1 MERQPKDYWENWSD
15 KDMEALANKETVTSR
30 ELLEQINMFREQ
42 EGKSK
47 LENYDLKK
55 IIRKELKKDFNA
67 GKISCIKETDSR
79 GREQDLYILTF
90 SQGKRVLLRESP
102 TVRQAVI
109 EYIEKLENAII
120 KLQEQRRNE
129 ARLLGK
135 ITRKLETDSI
145 KGLMIYGKIEP
156 CNQWKYYKHYT
167 NLIYSVMG
175 YNPKNKPRREE
186 MTQSELI
193 ILDKLESVVN
203 MEINN
208 NIALRIPFIM
218 IYQNV
223 KDKVDE
229 VYRGMRKLFILEQKN
244 NNNLMLQ

>member
-1 MERQPKDYWENWSD
+1 MK
-15 KDMEALANKETVTSR
+15 ALANKETVTSR
-30 ELLEQINMFREQ
+30 ELLEQINIFREQ

-47 LENYDLKK
+47 LEHYQILRKIRDEFTTDK
-55 IIRKELKKDFNA
+55 IIVSKYKDETGKENDM
-67 GKISCIKETDSR
+67 
-79 GREQDLYILTF
+79 YILTF
-90 SQGKRVLLRESP
+90 NQSRQLATRESKK
-102 TVRQAVI
+102 VRTAI
-109 EYIEKLENAII
+109 FEYIEKLENAII
-120 KLQEQRRNE
+120 KLQEQKRNE

-145 KGLMIYGKIEP
+145 KGLMIYGKVEP

-167 NLIYSVMG
+167 NLAYSVMG

>member
-1 MERQPKDYWENWSD
+1 MKT
-15 KDMEALANKETVTSR
+15 LANKETGTSR

-120 KLQEQRRNE
+120 KLQEQKRHE

-156 CNQWKYYKHYT
+156 RNQWKYYKHYT

>member
-1 MERQPKDYWENWSD
+1 MKS
-15 KDMEALANKETVTSR
+15 LANKETVTSR
-30 ELLEQINMFREQ
+30 ELLEHINIFRQQ

-109 EYIEKLENAII
+109 EYIDKLENAII
-120 KLQEQRRNE
+120 KLQEQKRNE

-156 CNQWKYYKHYT
+156 RNQWKYYKHYT
-167 NLIYSVMG
+167 DLIYSVMG

-229 VYRGMRKLFILEQKN
+229 VYRGMRKLFIMEQKN

>member
-1 MERQPKDYWENWSD
+1 MKV
-15 KDMEALANKETVTSR
+15 LINKETITSF
-30 ELLEQINMFREQ
+30 ELLEQINIFRKQ
-42 EGKSK
+42 EGKRK
-47 LENYDLKK
+47 LGHNDLKK
-55 IIRKELKKDFNA
+55 IIRKELEKDFNA
-67 GKISCIKETDSR
+67 ENISHIKQKDSR

-109 EYIEKLENAII
+109 EYIDKLESAII
-120 KLQEQRRNE
+120 QLQEQKRNE

-145 KGLMIYGKIEP
+145 KGLMIYGKVEP
-156 CNQWKYYKHYT
+156 RNQWKYYRHYT

-218 IYQNV
+218 IYQ
-223 KDKVDE
+223 
-229 VYRGMRKLFILEQKN
+229 KLFILEQKN

>member
-1 MERQPKDYWENWSD
+1 MKV
-15 KDMEALANKETVTSR
+15 LANKETVTSL
-30 ELLEQINMFREQ
+30 ELLEQINIFRKQ

-47 LENYDLKK
+47 LEHYDLKK
-55 IIRKELKKDFNA
+55 IIRKELSKDFNA

-109 EYIEKLENAII
+109 EYIDKLESAII
-120 KLQEQRRNE
+120 QLQEQKRNE

-145 KGLMIYGKIEP
+145 KGLMIYGKVEP
-156 CNQWKYYKHYT
+156 RNQWKYYKHYT

-223 KDKVDE
+223 KDKLDK
-229 VYRGMRKLFILEQKN
+229 VYREMKNIFILEQKH

>member
-1 MERQPKDYWENWSD
+1 
-15 KDMEALANKETVTSR
+15 MEALANKETVTSL
-30 ELLEQINMFREQ
+30 ELLEQINIFREQ

-47 LENYDLKK
+47 LEHYQILRKIRDEFTADK
-55 IIRKELKKDFNA
+55 IIVSKYKDKTGKENDM
-67 GKISCIKETDSR
+67 
-79 GREQDLYILTF
+79 YILTF
-90 SQGKRVLLRESP
+90 NQSRQLATRESKK
-102 TVRQAVI
+102 VRTAI
-109 EYIEKLENAII
+109 FEYIEKLENAII
-120 KLQEQRRNE
+120 KVQEQKRNE

-156 CNQWKYYKHYT
+156 RNQWKYYKHYT
-167 NLIYSVMG
+167 NLIYSAMG
-175 YNPKNKPRREE
+175 YNPKNKPRKEE

>member
-1 MERQPKDYWENWSD
+1 MK
-15 KDMEALANKETVTSR
+15 ALANKETVTSR

-67 GKISCIKETDSR
+67 GKISCIKETDNR
-79 GREQDLYILTF
+79 GRKQDLYILTF

-120 KLQEQRRNE
+120 KLQEQKRNE

>member
-1 MERQPKDYWENWSD
+1 MNE
-15 KDMEALANKETVTSR
+15 
-30 ELLEQINMFREQ
+30 IFR
-42 EGKSK
+42 
-47 LENYDLKK
+47 LLKK
-55 IIRKELKKDFNA
+55 YKKDSNA
-67 GKISCIKETDSR
+67 GNISHIKQKDSR

-120 KLQEQRRNE
+120 KLQEQKRNE

-145 KGLMIYGKIEP
+145 KGLMIYGKVEP
-156 CNQWKYYKHYT
+156 RNQWKYYRHYT

>member
-1 MERQPKDYWENWSD
+1 MKT
-15 KDMEALANKETVTSR
+15 LANKETVTSR
-30 ELLEQINMFREQ
+30 ELLEQINIFRQQ

-109 EYIEKLENAII
+109 EYIEKLENTII
-120 KLQEQRRNE
+120 KLQEQKRNE

-156 CNQWKYYKHYT
+156 RNQWKYYKHYT

-175 YNPKNKPRREE
+175 YNTKNKPRREE

>member
-1 MERQPKDYWENWSD
+1 MK
-15 KDMEALANKETVTSR
+15 ALANKETVTSL
-30 ELLEQINMFREQ
+30 ELLEQINIFREQ

-47 LENYDLKK
+47 LEHYQILRKIRDEFTTDK
-55 IIRKELKKDFNA
+55 IIVSKYKDETGKENDM
-67 GKISCIKETDSR
+67 
-79 GREQDLYILTF
+79 YILTF
-90 SQGKRVLLRESP
+90 NQSRQLATRESKK
-102 TVRQAVI
+102 VRTAI
-109 EYIEKLENAII
+109 FEYIEKLENAII
-120 KLQEQRRNE
+120 KLQEQKRHE

>member
-1 MERQPKDYWENWSD
+1 
-15 KDMEALANKETVTSR
+15 MEALANKETVTSR
-30 ELLEQINMFREQ
+30 ELLEQINIFRQQ
-42 EGKSK
+42 EGKRK
-47 LENYDLKK
+47 LGHNDLKK
-55 IIRKELKKDFNA
+55 IIRKELEKDFNA
-67 GKISCIKETDSR
+67 GNISHIKQKDSR
-79 GREQDLYILTF
+79 GREQEIYILTF

-109 EYIEKLENAII
+109 EYIEKLENTII
-120 KLQEQRRNE
+120 KLQEQKRNE

-145 KGLMIYGKIEP
+145 KGLMIYGKVEP
-156 CNQWKYYKHYT
+156 RNQWKYYRHYT

-229 VYRGMRKLFILEQKN
+229 VYRGMWKLFILEQKN

>member
-1 MERQPKDYWENWSD
+1 MK
-15 KDMEALANKETVTSR
+15 ALANKETVTSR
-30 ELLEQINMFREQ
+30 ELLEQINIFREQ

-47 LENYDLKK
+47 LEHYQILRKIRDEFTTDK
-55 IIRKELKKDFNA
+55 IIVSKYKDETGKENDM
-67 GKISCIKETDSR
+67 
-79 GREQDLYILTF
+79 YILTF
-90 SQGKRVLLRESP
+90 NQSRQLATRESKK
-102 TVRQAVI
+102 VRTAI
-109 EYIEKLENAII
+109 FEYIEKLENAII
-120 KLQEQRRNE
+120 KLQKQKRHE

-156 CNQWKYYKHYT
+156 RNQWKYYKHYT
-167 NLIYSVMG
+167 DLIYSVMG

>member
-1 MERQPKDYWENWSD
+1 MK
-15 KDMEALANKETVTSR
+15 ALANKETVTSL
-30 ELLEQINMFREQ
+30 ELLEQINIFREQ

-47 LENYDLKK
+47 LEHYQILRKIRDEFTTDK
-55 IIRKELKKDFNA
+55 IIVSKYKDETGKENDM
-67 GKISCIKETDSR
+67 
-79 GREQDLYILTF
+79 YILTF
-90 SQGKRVLLRESP
+90 NQSRQLATRESKK
-102 TVRQAVI
+102 VRTAI
-109 EYIEKLENAII
+109 FEYIEKLENAII
-120 KLQEQRRNE
+120 KLQEQKRNE
-129 ARLLGK
+129 ARFLGK

-156 CNQWKYYKHYT
+156 RNQWKYYKHYT
-167 NLIYSVMG
+167 DLIYSVMG

>member
-1 MERQPKDYWENWSD
+1 MKS
-15 KDMEALANKETVTSR
+15 LANKETVTSR
-30 ELLEQINMFREQ
+30 ELLEQINIFRQQ

-109 EYIEKLENAII
+109 EYIDKLENAII
-120 KLQEQRRNE
+120 KLQEQKRNE

-156 CNQWKYYKHYT
+156 RNQWKYYKHYT
-167 NLIYSVMG
+167 DLIYSVMG

>member
-15 KDMEALANKETVTSR
+15 KDMEVLANKETVTSL
-30 ELLEQINMFREQ
+30 ELLEQINIFREQ

-47 LENYDLKK
+47 LEHYQILRKIRDEFTADK
-55 IIRKELKKDFNA
+55 IIVSKYKDKTGKENDM
-67 GKISCIKETDSR
+67 
-79 GREQDLYILTF
+79 YILTF
-90 SQGKRVLLRESP
+90 NQSRQLATRESKK
-102 TVRQAVI
+102 VRTAI
-109 EYIEKLENAII
+109 FEYIEKLENAII
-120 KLQEQRRNE
+120 KLQEQKRNE

-156 CNQWKYYKHYT
+156 RNQWKYYKHYT
-167 NLIYSVMG
+167 NLIYSAMG
-175 YNPKNKPRREE
+175 YNPKNKPRKEE

>member
-1 MERQPKDYWENWSD
+1 MKV
-15 KDMEALANKETVTSR
+15 LANKETVTSL
-30 ELLEQINMFREQ
+30 ELLEQINIFREQ

-47 LENYDLKK
+47 LEHYQILRKIRDEFTTDK
-55 IIRKELKKDFNA
+55 IIVSKYKDETGKENDM
-67 GKISCIKETDSR
+67 
-79 GREQDLYILTF
+79 YILTF
-90 SQGKRVLLRESP
+90 NQSRQLATRESKK
-102 TVRQAVI
+102 VRTAI
-109 EYIEKLENAII
+109 FEYIEKLESAII
-120 KLQEQRRNE
+120 KLQEQKRNE

-145 KGLMIYGKIEP
+145 KGLMLYGKIEP
-156 CNQWKYYKHYT
+156 RNQWKYYKHYT
-167 NLIYSVMG
+167 DLIYSVMG

>member
-1 MERQPKDYWENWSD
+1 MK
-15 KDMEALANKETVTSR
+15 ALANKETVTSL
-30 ELLEQINMFREQ
+30 ELLEQINIFRTQ
-42 EGKSK
+42 EGKKK
-47 LENYDLKK
+47 LGHNDLKK
-55 IIRKELKKDFNA
+55 IIRKELEKDFNA
-67 GKISCIKETDSR
+67 GNISHIKQKDSR

-109 EYIEKLENAII
+109 EYIDKLESAII
-120 KLQEQRRNE
+120 KLQEQKRNE

-145 KGLMIYGKIEP
+145 KGLMIYGKVEP
-156 CNQWKYYKHYT
+156 RNQWKYYKHYT

>member
-1 MERQPKDYWENWSD
+1 MKS
-15 KDMEALANKETVTSR
+15 LANKETVTSR

-90 SQGKRVLLRESP
+90 SQGNRVLLRESP

-109 EYIEKLENAII
+109 EYIDKLENAII
-120 KLQEQRRNE
+120 KLQEQKRNE

-156 CNQWKYYKHYT
+156 RNQWKYYKHYT
-167 NLIYSVMG
+167 DLIYSVMG

-229 VYRGMRKLFILEQKN
+229 VYRGMRKLFIMEQKN

>member
-1 MERQPKDYWENWSD
+1 M
-15 KDMEALANKETVTSR
+15 
-30 ELLEQINMFREQ
+30 
-42 EGKSK
+42 
-47 LENYDLKK
+47 KK
-55 IIRKELKKDFNA
+55 IIRKELEKDFNA
-67 GKISCIKETDSR
+67 GNISHIKQKDSR

-109 EYIEKLENAII
+109 EYIDKLESAII
-120 KLQEQRRNE
+120 KLQEQKRNE

-156 CNQWKYYKHYT
+156 RNQWKYYKHYT
-167 NLIYSVMG
+167 DLIYSVMG

>member
-1 MERQPKDYWENWSD
+1 MK
-15 KDMEALANKETVTSR
+15 ALANKETVTSR
-30 ELLEQINMFREQ
+30 ELLEQINIFREQ

-47 LENYDLKK
+47 LEHYQILRKIRDEFTTDK
-55 IIRKELKKDFNA
+55 IIVSKYKDETGKENDM
-67 GKISCIKETDSR
+67 
-79 GREQDLYILTF
+79 YILTF
-90 SQGKRVLLRESP
+90 NQSRQLATRESKK
-102 TVRQAVI
+102 VRTAI
-109 EYIEKLENAII
+109 FEYIEKLESAII
-120 KLQEQRRNE
+120 KLQEQKRNE

-145 KGLMIYGKIEP
+145 KSLMIYGKIEP
-156 CNQWKYYKHYT
+156 CNQWKYYRHYT

>member
-1 MERQPKDYWENWSD
+1 
-15 KDMEALANKETVTSR
+15 MEALANKETVTSL
-30 ELLEQINMFREQ
+30 ELLEQINIFREQ

-47 LENYDLKK
+47 LEHYQILRKIRDEFTADK
-55 IIRKELKKDFNA
+55 IIVSKYKDKTGKENDM
-67 GKISCIKETDSR
+67 
-79 GREQDLYILTF
+79 YILTF
-90 SQGKRVLLRESP
+90 NQSRQLATRESKK
-102 TVRQAVI
+102 VRTAI
-109 EYIEKLENAII
+109 FEDIEKLENAII
-120 KLQEQRRNE
+120 KLQEQKRNE

-156 CNQWKYYKHYT
+156 RNQWKYYKHYT
-167 NLIYSVMG
+167 NLIYSAMG
-175 YNPKNKPRREE
+175 YNPKNKPRKEE

>member
-1 MERQPKDYWENWSD
+1 MKS
-15 KDMEALANKETVTSR
+15 LANKETVTSR
-30 ELLEQINMFREQ
+30 ELLEQINIFRQQ

-120 KLQEQRRNE
+120 KLQEQKRHE

-145 KGLMIYGKIEP
+145 KGLMLYGKIEP
-156 CNQWKYYKHYT
+156 RNQWKYYKHYT

>member
-1 MERQPKDYWENWSD
+1 MKS
-15 KDMEALANKETVTSR
+15 LANKETVTSL
-30 ELLEQINMFREQ
+30 ELLEQINIFRKQ
-42 EGKSK
+42 ERKSK
-47 LENYDLKK
+47 LEHYQILRKIRDEFTADK
-55 IIRKELKKDFNA
+55 IIGSKYKDETGKENDM
-67 GKISCIKETDSR
+67 
-79 GREQDLYILTF
+79 YILTF
-90 SQGKRVLLRESP
+90 NQSRQLATRESKK
-102 TVRQAVI
+102 VRTAI
-109 EYIEKLENAII
+109 FEYIEKLENAII
-120 KLQEQRRNE
+120 KLQEQKRNE

-175 YNPKNKPRREE
+175 YNAKNKPRREE

>member
-1 MERQPKDYWENWSD
+1 MKS
-15 KDMEALANKETVTSR
+15 LANKETVTSR

-120 KLQEQRRNE
+120 KLQEQKRNE

-156 CNQWKYYKHYT
+156 RNQWKYYKHYT

>member
-1 MERQPKDYWENWSD
+1 MKT
-15 KDMEALANKETVTSR
+15 LANKETVTSR
-30 ELLEQINMFREQ
+30 ELLEQINIFRQQ

-120 KLQEQRRNE
+120 KLQEQKRHE

-156 CNQWKYYKHYT
+156 RNQWKYYRHYT

>member
-1 MERQPKDYWENWSD
+1 MKS
-15 KDMEALANKETVTSR
+15 LANKETVTSR
-30 ELLEQINMFREQ
+30 ELLEQINIFRQQ

-109 EYIEKLENAII
+109 EYIDKLENAII
-120 KLQEQRRNE
+120 KLQEQKRHE

-156 CNQWKYYKHYT
+156 RNQWKYYKHYT
-167 NLIYSVMG
+167 DLIYSVMG

-229 VYRGMRKLFILEQKN
+229 VYRGMRKLFIMEQKN

>member
-1 MERQPKDYWENWSD
+1 MKS
-15 KDMEALANKETVTSR
+15 LANKETVTSR
-30 ELLEQINMFREQ
+30 ELLEQINIFRQQ

-109 EYIEKLENAII
+109 EYIDKLENAII
-120 KLQEQRRNE
+120 KLQEQKRNE

-145 KGLMIYGKIEP
+145 KGLMLYGKIEP
-156 CNQWKYYKHYT
+156 RNQWKYYKHYT
-167 NLIYSVMG
+167 DLIYSVMG

-193 ILDKLESVVN
+193 ILDKLENVVN

>member
-1 MERQPKDYWENWSD
+1 MNEK
-15 KDMEALANKETVTSR
+15 
-30 ELLEQINMFREQ
+30 FR
-42 EGKSK
+42 
-47 LENYDLKK
+47 LLKK
-55 IIRKELKKDFNA
+55 YKKDSNA
-67 GKISCIKETDSR
+67 GNISHIKQKDSR

-109 EYIEKLENAII
+109 EYIDKLESAII
-120 KLQEQRRNE
+120 QLQEQKRNE

-145 KGLMIYGKIEP
+145 KGLMIYGKVEP
-156 CNQWKYYKHYT
+156 RNQWKYYRHYT

>member
-1 MERQPKDYWENWSD
+1 MKS
-15 KDMEALANKETVTSR
+15 LANKETVTSL
-30 ELLEQINMFREQ
+30 ELLEQINIFRKQ
-42 EGKSK
+42 ERKSK
-47 LENYDLKK
+47 LEHYQILRKIRDEFTTDK
-55 IIRKELKKDFNA
+55 IIVSKYKDETGKENDM
-67 GKISCIKETDSR
+67 
-79 GREQDLYILTF
+79 YILTF
-90 SQGKRVLLRESP
+90 NQSRQLATRESKK
-102 TVRQAVI
+102 VRTAI
-109 EYIEKLENAII
+109 FEYIEKLENAII
-120 KLQEQRRNE
+120 KLQEQKRNE

>member
-1 MERQPKDYWENWSD
+1 M
-15 KDMEALANKETVTSR
+15 
-30 ELLEQINMFREQ
+30 
-42 EGKSK
+42 
-47 LENYDLKK
+47 KK
-55 IIRKELKKDFNA
+55 IIRKELEKDFNA
-67 GKISCIKETDSR
+67 GNISHIKQKDSR

-109 EYIEKLENAII
+109 EYIDKLESAII
-120 KLQEQRRNE
+120 KLQEQKRNE

-145 KGLMIYGKIEP
+145 KGLMIYGKVEP
-156 CNQWKYYKHYT
+156 RNQWKYYKHYT
-167 NLIYSVMG
+167 DLIYSVMG

>member
-1 MERQPKDYWENWSD
+1 MKS
-15 KDMEALANKETVTSR
+15 LANKETVTSR
-30 ELLEQINMFREQ
+30 ELLEQINIFRQQ

-109 EYIEKLENAII
+109 EYIDKLENAII
-120 KLQEQRRNE
+120 KLQEQKRNE

-145 KGLMIYGKIEP
+145 KGLMLYGKIEP
-156 CNQWKYYKHYT
+156 RNQWKYYKHYT
-167 NLIYSVMG
+167 DLIYSVMG

>member
-1 MERQPKDYWENWSD
+1 MKS
-15 KDMEALANKETVTSR
+15 LANKETVTSR
-30 ELLEQINMFREQ
+30 ELLEQINIFRQQ

-79 GREQDLYILTF
+79 GREQDIYILTF

-109 EYIEKLENAII
+109 EYINKLENAII
-120 KLQEQRRNE
+120 KLQEQKRNE

-156 CNQWKYYKHYT
+156 RNQWKYYKHYT
-167 NLIYSVMG
+167 DLIYSVMG

>member
-15 KDMEALANKETVTSR
+15 KDMEALANKETVTSL
-30 ELLEQINMFREQ
+30 ELLEQINIFREQ
-42 EGKSK
+42 EGNSK
-47 LENYDLKK
+47 LEHYQILRKIRDEFTADK
-55 IIRKELKKDFNA
+55 IIVSKYKDKTGKENDM
-67 GKISCIKETDSR
+67 
-79 GREQDLYILTF
+79 YILTF
-90 SQGKRVLLRESP
+90 NQSRQLATRESKK
-102 TVRQAVI
+102 VRTAI
-109 EYIEKLENAII
+109 FEYIEKLENAII
-120 KLQEQRRNE
+120 KLQEQKRNE

-156 CNQWKYYKHYT
+156 RNQWKYYKHYT
-167 NLIYSVMG
+167 NLIYSAMG
-175 YNPKNKPRREE
+175 YNPKNKPRKEE